1 MKYGVGR
8 IGSGEVTHY
17 LWDNGAA
24 YCGSGNVSTGTK
36 ARSVSYTDNDVM
48 LELPTCRR
56 CLIKHEVAR
65 EVADLPEI
73 NQVMRL
79 YESDE
84 YLVYVT
90 EVNDHTWQVKYID
103 QYGNEA
109 ACFPDRL
116 SQPETKLT
124 GRDMPVWTWCE
135 VNGSEDRSYD
145 VCWMVAANPNVDI
158 ESVRNRGYVTYR
170 IPRNLRGDLSTV
182 RRIQSAFIKGIN
194 G

>member
-24 YCGSGNVSTGTK
+24 YCGSGNCSTGVK
-36 ARSVSYTDNDVM
+36 AVSRHSSDVL

-56 CLIKHEVAR
+56 CLIRHEVAR

-103 QYGNEA
+103 QYGDEA

-124 GRDMPVWTWCE
+124 GRDMPVWTWRE
-135 VNGSEDRSYD
+135 VNGSESNSYD
-145 VCWMVAANPNVDI
+145 IFWMVAANPQVDLDT
-158 ESVRNRGYVTYR
+158 VRNRGYVTYR
-170 IPRNLRGDLSTV
+170 IPKGQRFGSGNTV
-182 RRIQSAFIKGIN
+182 RAIQRSFIEGIN